1 MPNDLGNIVIDDKT
15 FTPVYTL
22 SSEEVSGGSGSSGSG
37 ENLTTIPGTNSSI
50 AICSYS
56 STIYG
61 LALASDGSLYKITW
75 NRTDDPVVTAT
86 GDIIPTGASNPQS
99 NGFIVSLGYI
109 NATSNNFTNQLVI
122 DQIEGEELREGTLSL
137 GAQTIYVYSAGNL
150 INVPSYRYNY
160 HFYGPYI
167 TVVNNTNK
175 NLKLSFTG
183 KYNGNNLQEI
193 NGDTYQY
200 DDISFQIDV
209 NANSSSNRT
218 YFGNNNANSDPD
230 YQKGTSYNCKI
241 TFTFND

>member
-1 MPNDLGNIVIDDKT
+1 MPNDLGNIIIDDKT

-22 SSEEVSGGSGSSGSG
+22 SSEEIGGSSGSSDSE

-50 AICSYS
+50 AICSYN

-61 LALASDGSLYKITW
+61 LALASDGSLYKVTW

-86 GDIIPTGASNPQS
+86 GNIIPTGASNPQS
-99 NGFIVSLGYI
+99 NGFIASLGYI
-109 NATSNNFTNQLVI
+109 NATSNNFTNQLTI
-122 DQIEGEELREGTLSL
+122 NQIEGEELKEGTLSL
-137 GAQTIYVYSAGNL
+137 GVQTIHVYSASNL
-150 INVPSYRYNY
+150 ITAGGYRYIY
-160 HFYGPYI
+160 YFYGPYI
-167 TVVNNTNK
+167 TVTNNTNK
-175 NLKLSFTG
+175 NLKISFTG

-218 YFGNNNANSDPD
+218 YFGNNNASNNPD
-230 YQKGTSYNCKI
+230 YYQGQSYICNLTI
-241 TFTFND
+241 TFND

>member
-22 SSEEVSGGSGSSGSG
+22 SSEEVGGGSGSIG

-122 DQIEGEELREGTLSL
+122 DQIEGEELKEGTLSL
-137 GAQTIYVYSAGNL
+137 GAQTIHVYTSSNL
-150 INVPSYRYNY
+150 ITVGTYRYIY
-160 HFYGPYI
+160 YSYGPYI

-175 NLKLSFTG
+175 NLKISFTG
-183 KYNGNNLQEI
+183 EYNGDNLQEI
-193 NGDTYQY
+193 NVDTYQY

-218 YFGNNNANSDPD
+218 YFGNNNASSNPD
-230 YQKGTSYNCKI
+230 YYKGQSYICNLTI
-241 TFTFND
+241 TFND